1 MDFLIRE
8 IYICLFPVS
17 YYIFNLFYNQENKN
31 NELIIRMKKYNRW
44 EFLADFIMY
53 TFLSQTL
60 KLIRVN
66 IALVEPMML
75 QVSLV
80 KSHTYFDNE
89 DTPRGHQGQIIENP
103 Q

>member
-1 MDFLIRE
+1 
-8 IYICLFPVS
+8 
-17 YYIFNLFYNQENKN
+17 
-31 NELIIRMKKYNRW
+31 
-44 EFLADFIMY
+44 MY